1 MIASSIFVS
10 RLLPGDGS
18 FREELS
24 RPCLSQGF
32 GEFLELATLQQDR
45 ERGRVLVGQHHQQEM
60 EEDDDA
66 QSHDENQRKRKQ
78 RTDGRQLHQHSSVV
92 RWIWREKKNELERKA
107 RRGVREGHTHLSQA

>member
-24 RPCLSQGF
+24 RPWAQPRLRWIPRVGDPPTRQ
-32 GEFLELATLQQDR
+32 R
-45 ERGRVLVGQHHQQEM
+45 ERVLVGQHHQQEM

-78 RTDGRQLHQHSSVV
+78 RTDGSKGSYFESVV
-92 RWIWREKKNELERKA
+92 DEKNYCMTTPRY
-107 RRGVREGHTHLSQA
+107 